1 MEEQL
6 LNSQTNDK
14 SQTRLF
20 KESTMKVYNA
30 DDKLSTINE
39 MNVNYEND
47 SIFQPKLFK
56 KKLHIE

>member
-1 MEEQL
+1 M
-6 LNSQTNDK
+6 NSQTNDK

-20 KESTMKVYNA
+20 KESIMKVYNA

-56 KKLHIE
+56 KK

>member
-6 LNSQTNDK
+6 LNSQSNDK

-20 KESTMKVYNA
+20 KESTMRVYNA

-47 SIFQPKLFK
+47 IIFQPKLFK
-56 KKLHIE
+56 KNLHIE

>member
-6 LNSQTNDK
+6 LNSQSNDK

-39 MNVNYEND
+39 MYVNYEND
-47 SIFQPKLFK
+47 IIFQPKLFK
-56 KKLHIE
+56 KNLHIE